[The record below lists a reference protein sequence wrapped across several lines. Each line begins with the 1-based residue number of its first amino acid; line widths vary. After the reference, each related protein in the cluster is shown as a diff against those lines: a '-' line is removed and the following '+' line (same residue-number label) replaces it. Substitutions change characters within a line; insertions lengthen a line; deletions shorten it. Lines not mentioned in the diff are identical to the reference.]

1 MKRRIGREGIRFLES
16 ETRIKAR
23 EALLAALDCEPTA
36 SDELIA
42 VANDVR
48 SLAERGFSLE
58 TITRAYSLYAGFLEA
73 AARLSSW
80 TNAVRSCEA
89 DADRFLRG
97 AKVLARDQVQAFQP
111 EEDEK
116 WTSCW
121 GLIDM
126 LREVGDVPAIY
137 KAVLS
142 IPLPIAHAVQP
153 RRRAPLEVGEKK
165 EVSKIV
171 VAFTSFSVNGVPF
184 QKDHLLNLDIG
195 YDLQVEV
202 GLSTWP
208 EGESELHIEPLSVE
222 PQDSYQLPSFSFLK
236 PQAAGA
242 LRLKSTK
249 RMILKRANSF
259 LARPLEFTYRARF
272 PSARE
277 ITTEGQR
284 HLSVRCFDPKRD
296 PVSGYEQVDHKL
308 FSLRDI
314 ARRATGINDNDLNN
328 LLILMGAVGGI
339 AGQAMQD
346 NLFSG
351 TWSEEE
357 FQNEMK
363 RLLRS
368 YPSIGSELEEHPH
381 VSGGITDLSFRHT
394 RLELKVIDEH
404 YVTRDDLLQFLP
416 QTVQYVAGSDRRF
429 GILCVLDGSVKK
441 GVPGSVADDISYE
454 ATMGPSGTGLPIG
467 IGTVIIRGNL
477 SKPSTLRTTK
487 RPLRK

>member
-1 MKRRIGREGIRFLES
+1 MES

-23 EALLAALDCEPTA
+23 EALLAALDGEPTS
-36 SDELIA
+36 SDKLIA
-42 VANDVR
+42 VASDIRN
-48 SLAERGFSLE
+48 LAQKGFSLE
-58 TITRAYSLYAGFLEA
+58 SITREYSLYAGFLEA

-80 TNAVRSCEA
+80 TKAVRSCEA

-97 AKVLARDQVQAFQP
+97 AKVLVRDHVQAFQP
-111 EEDEK
+111 EKDEM
-116 WTSCW
+116 WTSCSD
-121 GLIDM
+121 LIEK
-126 LREVGDVPAIY
+126 LSEVGNVPAIY

-142 IPLPIAHAVQP
+142 IPLPIAHPVQH
-153 RRRAPLEVGEKK
+153 RRRAPVEVGEKK
-165 EVSKIV
+165 KVHKV
-171 VAFTSFSVNGVPF
+171 LVAFTSFSVNGEPF

-208 EGESELHIEPLSVE
+208 EDESELHIEPLSVE
-222 PQDSYQLPSFSFLK
+222 PADSYELPSFSFLK
-236 PQAAGA
+236 PQVAGA
-242 LRLKSTK
+242 LSLKATK

-259 LARPLEFTYRARF
+259 LARPLEFAYRARF
-272 PSARE
+272 PSSRE

-284 HLSVRCFDPKRD
+284 HLSVRCFDPKKD
-296 PVSGYEQVDHKL
+296 PVSGYEQVDHKFL
-308 FSLRDI
+308 TLRDV
-314 ARRATGINDNDLNN
+314 ARRATGINDNDLNS

-346 NLFSG
+346 NLFG
-351 TWSEEE
+351 GPWTEEE

-368 YPSIGSELEEHPH
+368 YPRIGSEFEEHPH
-381 VSGGITDLSFRHT
+381 VSGGITDLSFRHI

-416 QTVQYVAGSDRRF
+416 QTVQYVAGSDKRF
-429 GILCVLDGSVKK
+429 GVLCVLDASVKD

-454 ATMGPSGTGLPIG
+454 AAMGPSGTGLPIG

-477 SKPSTLRTTK
+477 SKPSTLRIKK
-487 RPLRK
+487 RPSRH